1 MRSPIEKKNWT
12 LVTILCYFRFS
23 FLNRRS
29 VNCRA
34 VYMRGFSELDLFSL
48 LLFCRITVV
57 VRRDVVTLLL
67 LPLLLLLSP

>member
-1 MRSPIEKKNWT
+1 
-12 LVTILCYFRFS
+12 
-23 FLNRRS
+23 
-29 VNCRA
+29 
-34 VYMRGFSELDLFSL
+34 MRGFSELDLFSL